1 MPLVAIDLL
10 KGRAP
15 HELDEIADAV
25 HEAMIEHLGVP
36 RRDRFQI
43 ITEHTRGTL
52 RFDRSY
58 LDIPRSDAF
67 VLVRVTLSAGRT
79 TEAKQAF
86 YRSVA
91 ERLAERPGIP
101 AEDVAVALVENTR
114 EDWSFG
120 RGRASYVELPREQ
133 WR

>member
-1 MPLVAIDLL
+1 MPLVTIDLL

-25 HEAMIEHLGVP
+25 HDAMIEHLGVP

-43 ITEHTRGTL
+43 ITEHTPGTL

-58 LDIPRSDAF
+58 LDIPRSNAF
-67 VLVRVTLSAGRT
+67 VLVRVTLAAGRT

-91 ERLAERPGIP
+91 QRLAARPGIP
-101 AEDVAVALVENTR
+101 PDDVAIALIENDR
-114 EDWSFG
+114 QDWSFG
-120 RGRASYVELPREQ
+120 RGQASYLELPREQ

>member
-1 MPLVAIDLL
+1 MPLVTIDLL
-10 KGRAP
+10 EGRP
-15 HELDEIADAV
+15 PDELDAIADVV
-25 HEAMIEHLGVP
+25 HEAMVQHLSVP

-43 ITEHTRGTL
+43 ITQHTPQTL

-67 VLVRVTLSAGRT
+67 VMIRVTLSTGRT

-86 YRSVA
+86 YASVA
-91 ERLAERPGIP
+91 ERLADRPGIP
-101 AEDVAVALVENTR
+101 TKNVAIALVENAR

-120 RGRASYVELPREQ
+120 RGRASYLELSREQ

>member
-1 MPLVAIDLL
+1 MPLVTIDLL
-10 KGRAP
+10 EGRPP
-15 HELDEIADAV
+15 HELDAV
-25 HEAMIEHLGVP
+25 AAAIHEAMVEHLGVP

-43 ITEHTRGTL
+43 VTEHTARSL

-67 VLVRVTLSAGRT
+67 VLIRVTLSAGRT

-86 YRSVA
+86 YASVA
-91 ERLAERPGIP
+91 ERLADRPGIP
-101 AEDVAVALVENTR
+101 AEDVAIALIENTR

-120 RGRASYVELPREQ
+120 RGQASYVELPPEQ